1 MFFIYYTRRR
11 SVLLRP
17 PFLLCRVFLF
27 CFLDFLFFIPPLTR
41 AGVPWRN
48 GNLFIPDG
56 GSVIIGLS
64 GSLITEV
71 VILCQY
77 TIVWEIN
84 KYRICIIYLLLNS
97 IDSVFGVST
106 LNRRCS
112 HNNLIGNRLKIAVD
126 IISGIAYANGGTHF
140 NHFLFECLFL

>member
-41 AGVPWRN
+41 GVPWRN

-97 IDSVFGVST
+97 IDSVFGIST
-106 LNRRCS
+106 LNCRCS
-112 HNNLIGNRLKIAVD
+112 HNNLIGNGLKIAVD